1 MKISPIQYSIN
12 MTVPYLLLVGLSFFL
27 QINESYGQKAYFQ
40 QKVDIK
46 MDVTLDDEQHLIHG
60 DWEMTYY
67 NNSPDT
73 LSFILLHLWPNAY
86 RNKGTA
92 FAQQQK
98 KLNQTKFYFSPEE
111 DRGEISDLAF
121 QAGEKLLQ
129 WEYYPDR
136 IDIAKV
142 LLTGPLFP
150 GDSVRMSSPFTVKIP
165 KSFSR
170 LGHLEQSYQI
180 TQWYPKPAVYDRD
193 GWHQMSY
200 LGIGEFYSEFG
211 NYEVSLTLP
220 ENYYVGATGVLQDTA
235 EIDRLENRRLET
247 EDFKSS
253 ESDDLNEIRPSSKV
267 FKTITYKAE
276 QVHDFAWFAD
286 KRFLIESE
294 WVRIGDRDIQA
305 TVMYLPEN
313 RDIWKDALTYI
324 TRAVQFYSDKVGP
337 YPYPQVTA
345 VDGALAAGGG
355 MEYPMITVI
364 GQSSSPQE
372 LDRVITHEVGHNWF
386 YGILAFNERDHAWLD
401 EGINSYYEHQYMDK
415 YYPEKT
421 GNLPKWLISDT
432 RVNEAELLYQYKS
445 ALGREVA
452 PCRHIKM
459 MGNLDYYLGAYEKP
473 AMSFTHLMNYLGEH
487 AFDQCMQ
494 SFYEDWKF
502 RHPGPDD
509 FRGFLETCSGENLSW
524 LFDKLICSNQ
534 KIDMYLEKKNGK
546 LHAGVKGVEEFPL
559 KVSYMSGD
567 SVVNHKWLK
576 SDLDGQEIEQPG
588 GDIDRIE
595 IDPDRT
601 FWDPNRRNNSLLLK
615 GDQWKPDRMTRLK
628 FLTGLKD
635 QKTRNIYAMPI
646 MGGNSYDGF
655 QFGAAIHNIG
665 LPMGDLEYYV
675 APMFATRSNAIT
687 GLVDLGYYFFFNDGF
702 VNSLRFGV
710 SFMSF
715 HERERLRPVTNE
727 LLYLRFVRT
736 EISAEIDLKTNLSA
750 NYQSKITLRNITLG
764 HEVWEPSSTD
774 PNPDFTRYLP
784 TDIYEMRYTFAKR
797 SKINPFSLVTA
808 LEYQDYTTQQ
818 RTENYLKLWVELITN
833 YTFAEDKHFTIR
845 AFAGTFLI
853 NSHRELGFINA
864 GSGRGNFS
872 LFGNS
877 ALDYKYDEIFV
888 GRGRLTGLGAQ
899 QVSISDGGFKNA
911 ITPIFDD
918 GVTNNY
924 LFAVNLS
931 SDLPQLPKWLP
942 IRPYFDAGYTA
953 SFAGRGRQGP
963 FDPNVFWS
971 GGAELRL
978 FRGLLSIYVPI
989 INSENINR
997 FYGEQ
1002 GSFWRRISF
1011 SWQLGKRRPGDIAR
1025 EIEFLGL
1032 F

>member
-1 MKISPIQYSIN
+1 MKTALFQISRNILQF
-12 MTVPYLLLVGLSFFL
+12 LLLAALIAFL
-27 QINESYGQKAYFQ
+27 QINVSYGQKAYFQ

-46 MDVTLDDEQHLIHG
+46 IDVTLDDEQHLIHG
-60 DWEMTYY
+60 DWEMVYR
-67 NNSPDT
+67 NNSSDT
-73 LSFILLHLWPNAY
+73 LDFIYIHLWPNAY
-86 RNKGTA
+86 RDKNTA

-111 DRGEISDLAF
+111 DGGEIRDLAF
-121 QAGEKLLQ
+121 QVGGEPLL
-129 WEYYPDR
+129 WEYYLDR
-136 IDIAKV
+136 IDITKV
-142 LLTGPLFP
+142 MLPTPLIP
-150 GDSVRMSSPFTVKIP
+150 GDSIRLTSPFTVKIP

-170 LGHLEQSYQI
+170 LGHEGQSYQI
-180 TQWYPKPAVYDRD
+180 TQWYPKPAVYDKD

-200 LGIGEFYSEFG
+200 LNLGEFYSEFG
-211 NYEVSLTLP
+211 DYEVRLTLP
-220 ENYYVGATGVLQDTA
+220 ENYYVGATGVLQDSS
-235 EIDRLENRRLET
+235 ERRFLQQRKLET
-247 EDFKSS
+247 QQIKSAGPPFS
-253 ESDDLNEIRPSSKV
+253 VEILPSSSV
-267 FKTITYKAE
+267 MKTITYKAE
-276 QVHDFAWFAD
+276 MVHDFAWFAD
-286 KRFLIESE
+286 KRYLVESE
-294 WVRIGDRDIQA
+294 WVRIGDRDVEAI
-305 TVMYLPEN
+305 VMYNPEN
-313 RDIWKDALTYI
+313 LEIWKDALSYT
-324 TRAVQFYSDKVGP
+324 TRAVQYYSDKVGP

-364 GQSSSPQE
+364 GETASPME

-401 EGINSYYEHQYMDK
+401 EGINSYYEHQYMK
-415 YYPEKT
+415 QYYPGRS
-421 GNLPKWLISDT
+421 GNLPSWLISDT
-432 RVNEAELLYQYKS
+432 RVSEAELLYQYKS

-452 PCRHIKM
+452 PCRHVSM
-459 MGNLDYYLGAYEKP
+459 MGNLDYFIGAYEKP
-473 AMSFTHLMNYLGEH
+473 AMSFTHLMDYLGEEN
-487 AFDQCMQ
+487 FDQCMQ
-494 SFYEDWKF
+494 SFYKDWKF
-502 RHPGPDD
+502 RHPGPED
-509 FRGFLETCSGENLSW
+509 FRDYLETCSDEDLSW
-524 LFDKLICSNQ
+524 LFDDMICSDQ
-534 KIDMYLEKKNGK
+534 KFDMYLENNTGK
-546 LHAGVKGVEEFPL
+546 LHAGVQGVVSFPF

-567 SVVNHKWLK
+567 SVVNYEWLK
-576 SDLDGQEIEQPG
+576 SDLNGQVIEQPG
-588 GDIDRIE
+588 GGIDRIE

-615 GDQWKPDRMTRLK
+615 GDQWKPEQKTRLK

-635 QKTRNIYAMPI
+635 QKTRNIYIMPI
-646 MGGNSYDGF
+646 IGANSYDGF
-655 QFGAAIHNIG
+655 QIGAALHNIG
-665 LPMGDLEYYV
+665 LPMGDWEYYV
-675 APMFATRSNAIT
+675 APMFATRSNAFT
-687 GLVDLGYYFFFNDGF
+687 GLADLGYYFLFNDGF
-702 VNSLRFGV
+702 VNSLRVGV
-710 SFMSF
+710 NFRSF
-715 HERERLRPVTNE
+715 HERERVRPVTNE

-736 EISAEIDLKTNLSA
+736 EVSAEIDLKTNLSA
-750 NYQSKITLRNITLG
+750 NYQSKLTLRNIRLG

-808 LEYQDYTTQQ
+808 LEFQDYMTQQ
-818 RTENYLKLWVELITN
+818 RSENYLKLWVEMITN

-888 GRGRLTGLGAQ
+888 GRGRLTGLGSQ

-924 LFAVNLS
+924 LFSVNLS
-931 SDLPQLPKWLP
+931 SDLPQLPDWLP

-971 GGAELRL
+971 GGVELRL

-989 INSENINR
+989 VNSENINR
-997 FYGEQ
+997 FYGEL
-1002 GSFWRRISF
+1002 GSFYRRISF
-1011 SWQLGKRRPGDIAR
+1011 SWKLGKRRPGTIAR